1 MFQNRTRPFL
11 PVFPL
16 LALGIYLSQFAA
28 AASAA
33 WAGAVLTPLWL
44 WLEFKGRGSARYLFW
59 LLLIAAGCL
68 LAATDAG
75 YLPECDQPL
84 ALTGRVLDCRPLS
97 YNQRVIVFVPEL
109 KARLALHLP
118 LDLELILGD
127 RLWFRGHLEKPS
139 RTRNPGEFDYQAYL
153 RSQGVYAVME
163 PFACELL
170 PRKASAA
177 LALASLQARFKANL
191 ERHMQ
196 NPGLAAAL
204 VLGDRSALSPEQLE
218 VWEQLGITHLLAVS
232 GTHIGLF
239 AAALWLALRWVPFSK
254 NSKTV
259 AVCAVLLF
267 YVLLSGA
274 KPSAWRAWLA
284 AVIAAGGAGR
294 RQLDGL
300 HVWSLIGTAMLV
312 ANPLYLWQIGFQLS
326 FAASGGI
333 ILWRPLIKKLAA
345 LFPQRTVGRWLGRI
359 FSAIAVSIVAQ
370 LSLVPLI
377 LRYFSN
383 IALLAPAATLLMVPL
398 AAALMVGGMFLGVFG
413 SLAAY
418 LGSVLDVV
426 AGLADWLCRLL
437 ARADCNVAAPP
448 MPANWALAWY
458 LAFAGIGWIGRR
470 QYIRIGAP
478 TVRRWVNWGLVAM
491 LAVSVPHQFARP
503 LEITFLDVGQGDC
516 ILIRTPF
523 RQHILVDG
531 GGDSVYW
538 QERGRN
544 VGMTTVV
551 PYLRHRGVRHI
562 DLVIS
567 SHPHEDHL
575 HGLLAVLEHFSVG
588 MIIDSGQ
595 THTSPTY
602 RKYLELI
609 MEKRIPYQRLRAG
622 DQVLLRGGVS
632 LSILHPHQFLS
643 GTGSDLNNNSLV
655 IRLAYQGRSVLLTGD
670 IDREGLEDL
679 LKRGGLTPV
688 DLVKVPHHG
697 SRAALVPEF
706 YQVVQPRHA
715 VISVGRNSFG
725 HPHPDVLG
733 FLELSGITA
742 LRTDQEGAVS
752 FYIWNGL
759 FGRYSQAR

>member
-1 MFQNRTRPFL
+1 
-11 PVFPL
+11 
-16 LALGIYLSQFAA
+16 
-28 AASAA
+28 
-33 WAGAVLTPLWL
+33 
-44 WLEFKGRGSARYLFW
+44 
-59 LLLIAAGCL
+59 
-68 LAATDAG
+68 
-75 YLPECDQPL
+75 
-84 ALTGRVLDCRPLS
+84 
-97 YNQRVIVFVPEL
+97 
-109 KARLALHLP
+109 
-118 LDLELILGD
+118 
-127 RLWFRGHLEKPS
+127 
-139 RTRNPGEFDYQAYL
+139 
-153 RSQGVYAVME
+153 
-163 PFACELL
+163 
-170 PRKASAA
+170 
-177 LALASLQARFKANL
+177 
-191 ERHMQ
+191 
-196 NPGLAAAL
+196 
-204 VLGDRSALSPEQLE
+204 
-218 VWEQLGITHLLAVS
+218 
-232 GTHIGLF
+232 
-239 AAALWLALRWVPFSK
+239 
-254 NSKTV
+254 
-259 AVCAVLLF
+259 
-267 YVLLSGA
+267 
-274 KPSAWRAWLA
+274 
-284 AVIAAGGAGR
+284 
-294 RQLDGL
+294 
-300 HVWSLIGTAMLV
+300 
-312 ANPLYLWQIGFQLS
+312 
-326 FAASGGI
+326 
-333 ILWRPLIKKLAA
+333 
-345 LFPQRTVGRWLGRI
+345 
-359 FSAIAVSIVAQ
+359 
-370 LSLVPLI
+370 
-377 LRYFSN
+377 
-383 IALLAPAATLLMVPL
+383 
-398 AAALMVGGMFLGVFG
+398 
-413 SLAAY
+413 
-418 LGSVLDVV
+418 VV